1 MLSNSTVTAATR
13 FTKRGDRIVPPFCHN
28 GKEINNHGTSPKFQA
43 SEFEN
48 TLEFHVQ
55 RCEHL
60 EKLSLHN
67 NKADSL
73 QSVRGGV
80 DSVLKEMRYRGK

>member
-1 MLSNSTVTAATR
+1 MVR
-13 FTKRGDRIVPPFCHN
+13 
-28 GKEINNHGTSPKFQA
+28 NHGTSPKFQA

-60 EKLSLHN
+60 EKLFLHSRSE
-67 NKADSL
+67 ADSL
-73 QSVRGGV
+73 QSVRGGAE
-80 DSVLKEMRYRGK
+80 SVLREMRYRGK